1 MNPGDLRVLVIEDE
15 ADSEL
20 VLSSTLRFGG
30 IQSISA
36 GSAEEALEILQ
47 TTDVN
52 LLMVDLALPGMDG
65 WAFLQ
70 TVRSDE
76 SLQHVPAVVV
86 SAYLTPTVAQKAIR
100 AGFLACFPKPI
111 DTTSLVREL
120 MNLFN

>member
-30 IQSISA
+30 VQSISA
-36 GSAEEALEILQ
+36 QSAEEALQLLQ

-70 TVRSDE
+70 TVRSDTA
-76 SLQHVPAVVV
+76 LQHIPAVVV

-100 AGFLACFPKPI
+100 SGFLACFPKPI